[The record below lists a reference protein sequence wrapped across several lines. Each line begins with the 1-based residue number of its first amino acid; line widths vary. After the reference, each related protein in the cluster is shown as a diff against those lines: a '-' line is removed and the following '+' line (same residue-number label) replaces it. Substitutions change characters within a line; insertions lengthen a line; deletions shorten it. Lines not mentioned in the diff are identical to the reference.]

1 MRSSLRYDKA
11 AYWKWLH
18 SIESPETFTV
28 LQKEF
33 GFYLPPFFFFLFALQ
48 RAMSLLLDQSLWGE
62 GCLMNGQTQTGNI
75 LGLSKRLLPGSRLS
89 SPTSLKL
96 LSLPHTFT
104 PWGHSSLQAPGL
116 S

>member
-33 GFYLPPFFFFLFALQ
+33 GFYLPPFFFFSFCLAKSNESTVRSELVGGGLFDEWANAD
-48 RAMSLLLDQSLWGE
+48 R
-62 GCLMNGQTQTGNI
+62 
-75 LGLSKRLLPGSRLS
+75 
-89 SPTSLKL
+89 
-96 LSLPHTFT
+96 
-104 PWGHSSLQAPGL
+104 
-116 S
+116 